1 MTDNEIIKAL
11 ECCPKAE
18 MTVDCKALG
27 CPVYQKKGCGY
38 VLNCDLNSTTDA
50 IIEGLSKD
58 ALDLINRQKAE
69 IERLKKHLGEAHY
82 KLEYLLCEA
91 TGGLLSK
98 HTYNADTMITYAHN
112 YVLKCS
118 DEAQAEAVKEFA
130 ERLCEGKLSNDP
142 VVIAVKCELKE
153 MAGDTDAEN

>member
-38 VLNCDLNSTTDA
+38 VLNCDLDSTTDA

-58 ALDLINRQKAE
+58 ALDLINRQQAE
-69 IERLKKHLGEAHY
+69 IERLAKG
-82 KLEYLLCEA
+82 C
-91 TGGLLSK
+91 GI
-98 HTYNADTMITYAHN
+98 ITEEDENWYPSP
-112 YVLKCS
+112 LKTP
-118 DEAQAEAVKEFA
+118 EEIKVEAVNELIEKLTEEYKDYTLADSISINRIFLSIKHIA
-130 ERLCEGKLSNDP
+130 KRMVGEG
-142 VVIAVKCELKE
+142 
-153 MAGDTDAEN
+153 